1 MGDANQQVAEAEL
14 EAFRQRWREEV
25 QSRNRPAQT
34 HPSHSSQSQP
44 ERREQRKT
52 HHVAQQSSVVA
63 PGPSSSTRRRE
74 VTDYSEEVEPKT
86 YHDLPD
92 KEEQLRLGT
101 EGQNRDRRLAQ
112 EPTSA
117 LEHYERAVE
126 KETQGHLG
134 DSIQHYRRAFK
145 LDDGVHEAYKQKHF
159 PPSSFPKPKPT
170 NPNPSNAS
178 ATVPNPAHHSLHGS
192 TSALPATLKELVQ
205 DFSSLSIEAPPP
217 ATDASP
223 PERSLLGELPEEILS
238 QIMMDLAIEDVA
250 SFARL
255 APVCKRLA
263 YLVLTEDAVWK
274 RVALGNEYGFAAMV
288 YDFQCDIEGTPLEAN
303 DQIAQYLASEDELT
317 VDEYDEFSATVTT
330 PEHQASAFTALT
342 EHLLHTQ
349 YSSSWRQLFRSRPRV
364 RFNGCYIST
373 VNYARAGGTSTNTLT
388 WGAPVH
394 VVTYFRYLRFFRD
407 GTAIS
412 LLTTT
417 EPADVVHHL
426 TKENLHDHHG
436 NNLPSSVMRDALRG
450 RWRLSGPAATPYKD
464 PAMLNAHAQE
474 AETEGDV
481 HIETEGVVPKYY
493 YRMQLAMSHAGKG
506 ARNNKLAWK
515 GFWSYNRLTDDWGEF
530 GLKNDRAF
538 YWSRVR
544 SYGTGL

>member
-1 MGDANQQVAEAEL
+1 N
-14 EAFRQRWREEV
+14 RQ
-25 QSRNRPAQT
+25 PAPHLQPQT
-34 HPSHSSQSQP
+34 SQSQP

-52 HHVAQQSSVVA
+52 HNVAQPASVVA
-63 PGPSSSTRRRE
+63 PGPSSSARRRE
-74 VTDYSEEVEPKT
+74 VIDYSEEVEPKT

-92 KEEQLRLGT
+92 KEEQLKLGT
-101 EGQNRDRRLAQ
+101 EGQDRDRRHAQ

-159 PPSSFPKPKPT
+159 PPSSFPKPKPA

-178 ATVPNPAHHSLHGS
+178 ATVPNPPHHSLHGS
-192 TSALPATLKELVQ
+192 TSALPATLKELVEE
-205 DFSSLSIEAPPP
+205 FSSLGIEAPPP

-250 SFARL
+250 SFSRL
-255 APVCKRLA
+255 ARVCKRLA
-263 YLVLTEDAVWK
+263 YLVLTEDAIWK
-274 RVALGNEYGFAAMV
+274 RVALGNEFGFGAML
-288 YDFQCDIEGTPLEAN
+288 YDFQCDIEGTPLDAN
-303 DQIAQYLASEDELT
+303 DQIARYLASGDDLT
-317 VDEYDEFSATVTT
+317 VDEYDDFSATVPT

-342 EHLLHTQ
+342 EKLLHTQ
-349 YSSSWRQLFRSRPRV
+349 YSSSWRQLFRSRPRI

-417 EPADVVHHL
+417 EPAEVVHHL
-426 TKENLHDHHG
+426 TKENLHEHHG
-436 NNLPSSVMRDALRG
+436 NTLPSSVMRDALRG
-450 RWRLSGPAATPYKD
+450 RWRLSGPAATRYKD
-464 PAMLNAHAQE
+464 PAMLGTHANE

>member
-1 MGDANQQVAEAEL
+1 
-14 EAFRQRWREEV
+14 
-25 QSRNRPAQT
+25 
-34 HPSHSSQSQP
+34 SQ
-44 ERREQRKT
+44 
-52 HHVAQQSSVVA
+52 
-63 PGPSSSTRRRE
+63 
-74 VTDYSEEVEPKT
+74 
-86 YHDLPD
+86 
-92 KEEQLRLGT
+92 
-101 EGQNRDRRLAQ
+101 
-112 EPTSA
+112 
-117 LEHYERAVE
+117 
-126 KETQGHLG
+126 
-134 DSIQHYRRAFK
+134 

-170 NPNPSNAS
+170 NPNPSNAP

-192 TSALPATLKELVQ
+192 TSALPATLKELVEE
-205 DFSSLSIEAPPP
+205 FSSLGIEAPPP

-250 SFARL
+250 SFSRL
-255 APVCKRLA
+255 ALVCKRLA

-274 RVALGNEYGFAAMV
+274 RVALGNEFGFAAMV

-303 DQIAQYLASEDELT
+303 DQIARYLASENELT
-317 VDEYDEFSATVTT
+317 VDEYDEFSATVPT
-330 PEHQASAFTALT
+330 PEYKASAFTALT

-412 LLTTT
+412 LLTTA

-426 TKENLHDHHG
+426 TKENLHEHHG
-436 NNLPSSVMRDALRG
+436 NTLPSSVMRDALRG

-464 PAMLNAHAQE
+464 PAMLNTPAQE

-544 SYGTGL
+544 SYGAGL

>member
-25 QSRNRPAQT
+25 QARNR
-34 HPSHSSQSQP
+34 HPQPPSSQSQP
-44 ERREQRKT
+44 DRREQQKL
-52 HHVAQQSSVVA
+52 HHVAQPSSVVA
-63 PGPSSSTRRRE
+63 PGPSSSTRRRD

-92 KEEQLRLGT
+92 KEEQLKLGN
-101 EGQNRDRRLAQ
+101 EGQSHDRRHAQ

-192 TSALPATLKELVQ
+192 TSALPATLKELVEE
-205 DFSSLSIEAPPP
+205 FGSLGIEAPPP

-223 PERSLLGELPEEILS
+223 PERSPLGELPEEILS

-250 SFARL
+250 SFSRL
-255 APVCKRLA
+255 ALVCKRLA

-274 RVALGNEYGFAAMV
+274 RVALGNEFGFAAMV
-288 YDFQCDIEGTPLEAN
+288 YDFQCDIEGSPLEAN
-303 DQIAQYLASEDELT
+303 DQIARYLASEDELT
-317 VDEYDEFSATVTT
+317 VDEYDEYSATVPT
-330 PEHQASAFTALT
+330 PVYQASAFTALT

-412 LLTTT
+412 LLTTA

-426 TKENLHDHHG
+426 TKENLNEHHG
-436 NNLPSSVMRDALRG
+436 NTLPSSVMRDALRG
-450 RWRLSGPAATPYKD
+450 RWRLSGPAATRYKD
-464 PAMLNAHAQE
+464 PAMLGTHAQD

>member
-25 QSRNRPAQT
+25 QARNR
-34 HPSHSSQSQP
+34 HPQAPSSQSQP
-44 ERREQRKT
+44 ERREQRKL
-52 HHVAQQSSVVA
+52 HHVAQPSSVVA

-92 KEEQLRLGT
+92 NEEQLKLGT
-101 EGQNRDRRLAQ
+101 EGQDRDRRHAQ

-170 NPNPSNAS
+170 NPNPSNAP

-192 TSALPATLKELVQ
+192 TSALPATLKELVEE
-205 DFSSLSIEAPPP
+205 FSSLGIEAPPP

-250 SFARL
+250 SFSRL
-255 APVCKRLA
+255 ALVCKRLA

-274 RVALGNEYGFAAMV
+274 RVALGNEFGFAAMV

-303 DQIAQYLASEDELT
+303 DQIARYLASENELT
-317 VDEYDEFSATVTT
+317 VDEYDEFSATVPT
-330 PEHQASAFTALT
+330 PEYKASAFTALT

-412 LLTTT
+412 LLTTA
-417 EPADVVHHL
+417 EPADV
-426 TKENLHDHHG
+426 
-436 NNLPSSVMRDALRG
+436 
-450 RWRLSGPAATPYKD
+450 
-464 PAMLNAHAQE
+464 
-474 AETEGDV
+474 
-481 HIETEGVVPKYY
+481 
-493 YRMQLAMSHAGKG
+493 
-506 ARNNKLAWK
+506 
-515 GFWSYNRLTDDWGEF
+515 
-530 GLKNDRAF
+530 
-538 YWSRVR
+538 
-544 SYGTGL
+544 

>member
-1 MGDANQQVAEAEL
+1 
-14 EAFRQRWREEV
+14 
-25 QSRNRPAQT
+25 
-34 HPSHSSQSQP
+34 
-44 ERREQRKT
+44 
-52 HHVAQQSSVVA
+52 
-63 PGPSSSTRRRE
+63 
-74 VTDYSEEVEPKT
+74 
-86 YHDLPD
+86 
-92 KEEQLRLGT
+92 
-101 EGQNRDRRLAQ
+101 
-112 EPTSA
+112 
-117 LEHYERAVE
+117 
-126 KETQGHLG
+126 
-134 DSIQHYRRAFK
+134 

-159 PPSSFPKPKPT
+159 PPSSFPKPKPA
-170 NPNPSNAS
+170 NSNPSNAP

-192 TSALPATLKELVQ
+192 TTALPATLKELVEE
-205 DFSSLSIEAPPP
+205 FSSLAIEAPPP
-217 ATDASP
+217 PTDASP
-223 PERSLLGELPEEILS
+223 PQRSLLGELPEEILS

-250 SFARL
+250 SFSRL
-255 APVCKRLA
+255 ALVCKRLA

-274 RVALGNEYGFAAMV
+274 RVALGNEVGFAAMS
-288 YDFQCDIEGTPLEAN
+288 YDFQCDIQGTPLEAN
-303 DQIAQYLASEDELT
+303 DQIARYLASEDELT
-317 VDEYDEFSATVTT
+317 VDEYDEFSATVPT
-330 PEHQASAFTALT
+330 PEYQASAFTTLT

-412 LLTTT
+412 LLTTA

-426 TKENLHDHHG
+426 TKENLHEHHG
-436 NNLPSSVMRDALRG
+436 NTLPSSVMRDALRG

-464 PAMLNAHAQE
+464 PAMLNTSAQE